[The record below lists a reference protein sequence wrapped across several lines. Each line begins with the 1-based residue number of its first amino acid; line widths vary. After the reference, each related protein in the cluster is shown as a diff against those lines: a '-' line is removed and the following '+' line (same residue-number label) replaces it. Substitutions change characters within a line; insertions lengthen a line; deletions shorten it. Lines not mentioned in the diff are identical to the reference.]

1 MTRNTLRRVEVAVPV
16 YDEKLKCRIRE
27 MFQAMLK
34 DNVKARV
41 QQPDGTYRI
50 EESEEAPFNSQE
62 VFFEEAY
69 WRAAKNQEEP
79 SETKQ

>member
-1 MTRNTLRRVEVAVPV
+1 
-16 YDEKLKCRIRE
+16 

-50 EESEEAPFNSQE
+50 EESEETPFNSQE

-69 WRAAKNQEEP
+69 RRAAKNQEEP